1 MEEIMKNEKK
11 ILREI
16 GSWVAVI
23 VVALFLSLFI
33 DSTVIAKAEVEQSS
47 MENTLFE
54 GQQLIVSKL
63 SYAFDEPKRG
73 DIIIFLE
80 NEEKGNVIDTFIR
93 SLKGRFSSSDEIAAE
108 QERLVKRVIGV
119 PGDEIDI
126 QDGSVFINGEKLEE
140 SYANGETLPGN
151 IELPITVEEDE
162 LFVIGDN
169 REVSRDSRDFGP
181 IDVKQVEG
189 KAVFRIYPFN
199 KMGKVE

>member
-1 MEEIMKNEKK
+1 MKNEKK

-189 KAVFRIYPFN
+189 KAVFRIHPFN

>member
-1 MEEIMKNEKK
+1 MKNEKK

-151 IELPITVEEDE
+151 MELPITVEEDE

>member
-1 MEEIMKNEKK
+1 MRNENP
-11 ILREI
+11 ILKEI
-16 GSWVAVI
+16 GSWIVVI
-23 VVALFLSLFI
+23 VVALVLSLFI
-33 DSTVIAKAEVEQSS
+33 DSTIIAKAEVEQSS

-54 GQQLIVSKL
+54 GQQLIVNKL

-80 NEEKGNVIDTFIR
+80 NEEKGNIIDNFIR
-93 SLKGRFSSSDEIAAE
+93 SVKNRFSSSDEIAAE

-119 PGDEIDI
+119 AGDEIDI
-126 QDGSVFINGEKLEE
+126 QNGYVYINGERLEE
-140 SYANGETLPGN
+140 SYVNGITLPGN
-151 IELPITVEEDE
+151 VKLPITVGEGE

-189 KAVFRIYPFN
+189 KAVFRVYPFN
-199 KMGKVE
+199 QIGKVE

>member
-189 KAVFRIYPFN
+189 KAVFRIHPFN

>member
-1 MEEIMKNEKK
+1 MRNEKP
-11 ILREI
+11 ILKEI
-16 GSWVAVI
+16 GSWIIVI
-23 VVALFLSLFI
+23 VVALVLSLFI
-33 DSTVIAKAEVEQSS
+33 DSTIIAKAEVEQSS

-54 GQQLIVSKL
+54 GQQLIVNKL

-80 NEEKGNVIDTFIR
+80 NEEKGNIIDNFIR
-93 SLKGRFSSSDEIAAE
+93 SVKNRFSSSDEIAAE

-119 PGDEIDI
+119 AGDEIDI
-126 QDGSVFINGEKLEE
+126 QDGYVYINGERLEE
-140 SYANGETLPGN
+140 SYVNGVTLPGN
-151 IELPITVEEDE
+151 VKLPITVGEGE

-189 KAVFRIYPFN
+189 KAVFRVYPFN
-199 KMGKVE
+199 QIGKVE

>member
-1 MEEIMKNEKK
+1 MRNEKP
-11 ILREI
+11 ILKEI
-16 GSWVAVI
+16 GSWIIVI
-23 VVALFLSLFI
+23 VVALVLSLFI
-33 DSTVIAKAEVEQSS
+33 DSTIIAKAEVEQSS

-54 GQQLIVSKL
+54 GQQLIVNKL

-80 NEEKGNVIDTFIR
+80 NEEKGNIIDNFIR
-93 SLKGRFSSSDEIAAE
+93 SVKNRFSSSDEIAAE

-119 PGDEIDI
+119 AGDEIDI
-126 QDGSVFINGEKLEE
+126 QDGYVYINGERLEE
-140 SYANGETLPGN
+140 SYVNGITLPGN
-151 IELPITVEEDE
+151 LKLPITVGEGE

-189 KAVFRIYPFN
+189 KAVFRVYPFN
-199 KMGKVE
+199 QIGKVE

>member
-1 MEEIMKNEKK
+1 MRNEKP
-11 ILREI
+11 ILKEI
-16 GSWVAVI
+16 GSWIVVI
-23 VVALFLSLFI
+23 VVALVLSLFI
-33 DSTVIAKAEVEQSS
+33 DSTIIAKAEVEQSS

-54 GQQLIVSKL
+54 GQQLIVNKL

-80 NEEKGNVIDTFIR
+80 NEEKGNIIDNFIR
-93 SLKGRFSSSDEIAAE
+93 SVKNRFSSSDEIAAE

-119 PGDEIDI
+119 AGDEIDI
-126 QDGSVFINGEKLEE
+126 QDGYVYINGERLEE
-140 SYANGETLPGN
+140 SYVNGITLPGN
-151 IELPITVEEDE
+151 LKLPITVGEGE

-189 KAVFRIYPFN
+189 KAVFRVYPFN
-199 KMGKVE
+199 QIGKVE

>member
-1 MEEIMKNEKK
+1 MKNEKK

>member
-1 MEEIMKNEKK
+1 MRNEKP
-11 ILREI
+11 ILKEI
-16 GSWVAVI
+16 GSWIVVI
-23 VVALFLSLFI
+23 VVALVLSLFI
-33 DSTVIAKAEVEQSS
+33 DSTIIAKAEVEQSS

-54 GQQLIVSKL
+54 GQQLIVNKL

-80 NEEKGNVIDTFIR
+80 NEEKGNIIDNFIR
-93 SLKGRFSSSDEIAAE
+93 SVKNRFSSSDEIAAE

-119 PGDEIDI
+119 AGDEIDI
-126 QDGSVFINGEKLEE
+126 QNGYVYINGERLEE
-140 SYANGETLPGN
+140 SYVNGITLPGN
-151 IELPITVEEDE
+151 LKLPITVGEGE

-189 KAVFRIYPFN
+189 KAVFRVYPFN
-199 KMGKVE
+199 QIGKVE